1 MQQPRLLFVES
12 VDANSVPGDTPLEH
26 LHGSARIAAE
36 RGFAAL
42 SVVRSDEGHLLTP
55 AGFTDEAFDVHV
67 TARLAA
73 AARTIES
80 SMWGMP
86 SGADYVSVHWIG
98 AKLEDP
104 ENFLRIED
112 FRWPMLY
119 SSDAGDMWGTGARP
133 RAAFGRVIDL
143 RFSPD
148 GQQLIWL
155 ESVRHNYQDV
165 CLVWRQQT
173 GTAVQQL
180 VAKIP
185 SATAFFADMSV
196 SLDGRWL
203 LFDAET
209 RLIDLETGHHAGL
222 GSGICAACWY
232 PAAGPSSILA
242 VPRSGFNEPT
252 DIFTLDLS
260 TWSKE
265 VVGTAPRPIH
275 GIQAA
280 PDGTIVARMNNE
292 QEAIAGGWFDHLV
305 VSDDFFR
312 TLESVVPVDEPSG
325 WRRRATRP
333 RWTAPWPED
342 LLGRPVRLDDN
353 FEGFL
358 RDEAPDRTVDGDL
371 TKEVIEAIV
380 ARIRHRLA
388 RIEEEPSMI
397 VVITNELRALTEWAA
412 TAEPDLAAGVR
423 SQVLPT
429 LRQALATMGAASD
442 STAAQQVAGIEALV
456 AGRRSPEPTLRF

>member
-1 MQQPRLLFVES
+1 VQDPRLVFVES

-36 RGFAAL
+36 RGFPAL
-42 SVVRSDEGHLLTP
+42 SAVRSDEGHLLTP
-55 AGFTDEAFDVHV
+55 AGFTDEAFDIHFPG
-67 TARLAA
+67 RLAA

-86 SGADYVSVHWIG
+86 PGADYVSVHWIG

-119 SSDAGDMWGTGARP
+119 VGDAGDPWGTGARP
-133 RAAFGRVIDL
+133 RAVFGRVIDVK
-143 RFSPD
+143 FSPD
-148 GQQLIWL
+148 GQHLIWL
-155 ESVRHNYQDV
+155 ESVRHDYQDV
-165 CLVWRQQT
+165 CLVWRQEV
-173 GTAVQQL
+173 GTDVQRL
-180 VAKIP
+180 ASKFP

-203 LFDAET
+203 LADAET
-209 RLIDLETGHHAGL
+209 RLIDLDTGHHAGL

-242 VPRSGFNEPT
+242 VTRSGFNEPA
-252 DIFTLDLS
+252 DVFILDLS
-260 TWSKE
+260 TWTRE

-280 PDGTIVARMNNE
+280 PDGNLVARMNNE
-292 QEAIAGGWFDHLV
+292 REALAGGWFDHLV
-305 VSDDFFR
+305 VTDDFFR
-312 TLESVVPVDEPSG
+312 TIESVVPVDEPSG

-342 LLGRPVRLDDN
+342 LLGRPVQLDSN
-353 FEGFL
+353 FESFL
-358 RDEAPDRTVDGDL
+358 RGEAPDRSVTRDL
-371 TKEVIEAIV
+371 TEQVIETIV
-380 ARIRHRLA
+380 PRIRHRLA
-388 RIEEEPSMI
+388 RIEEEPSL
-397 VVITNELRALTEWAA
+397 VVAITNEVRGLTEWAA
-412 TAEPDLAAGVR
+412 TAEPDLAASVR
-423 SQVLPT
+423 SQVLPI
-429 LRQALATMGAASD
+429 LRQALATVGAAVD
-442 STAAQQVAGIEALV
+442 SAAAQQVSAIEALA
-456 AGRRSPEPTLRF
+456 AGRRTPDPMLLF